1 MLWHTSKYVRSAH
14 MTLFKIMVY
23 KLLEKERKGKE
34 KEIKNIRYL
43 RKKKKVRRNQ
53 NKV

>member
-34 KEIKNIRYL
+34 KEIKKHKIFEEE
-43 RKKKKVRRNQ
+43 KKK
-53 NKV
+53 